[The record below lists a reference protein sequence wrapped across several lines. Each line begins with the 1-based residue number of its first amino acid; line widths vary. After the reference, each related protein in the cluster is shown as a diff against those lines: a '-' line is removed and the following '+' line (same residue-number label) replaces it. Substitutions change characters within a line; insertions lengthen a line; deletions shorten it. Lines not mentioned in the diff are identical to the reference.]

1 MYDYELSKDEEV
13 AIISDDALLK
23 KGDNFFKVTVI
34 VTNQRFLILELPTDL
49 EEFRFGK
56 VINYPIKKE
65 IIFEVPIENI
75 VEVLKE
81 GKNTKY
87 VLDDTNYFYLNDDKI
102 YDYFLEN

>member
-23 KGDNFFKVTVI
+23 KGYNFFKVTVI

-49 EEFRFGK
+49 EGFRFGK

-65 IIFEVPIENI
+65 IIFEVPIENV

-102 YDYFLEN
+102 YEYFLEN